1 MAGSRAFA
9 ESSRESKS
17 VSALRVGLSTSL
29 DCVAPLG
36 KGYGHS
42 RRGASCQKR

>member
-1 MAGSRAFA
+1 MAVALIKHCNAAGGHHG
-9 ESSRESKS
+9 
-17 VSALRVGLSTSL
+17 SALRVSLTAPL

-42 RRGASCQKR
+42 QRDASCQ